1 MPAISIVANFY
12 NSEKYIDKLI
22 KSVLAQTFTDW
33 ELIAVN
39 DCSPGRDSEILHRWE
54 NKDSRIRVIDLQ
66 QNIGLARAKKV
77 GIDAANGEYIAF
89 TDGDDWFEKDALS
102 TLYSSATNTGSDIV
116 IMEYYRVYP
125 LGVKRRISLC
135 LDSSDYNRRI
145 GQKEFLERFYN
156 IWLGGTRLLSAYW
169 SKFYKAD
176 KLKSFNFEFSSKED
190 TYAEDLDF
198 TRHFLPTLDSVTFIS
213 YSGYN
218 WRYGGIS
225 SMVKPYEYFKVDRIL
240 STYSRRYE
248 AALRLIDRY
257 SVDQSRRSITH
268 EAMEVLTEVLERFTY
283 PLIKA
288 KVGDQDIQEAIQKH
302 LLNTQLCKER
312 QIFESQTSNP
322 LAVAIMHQDACA
334 ICDKMKKRYA
344 EQWKTRLVRRI
355 LSFL

>member
-1 MPAISIVANFY
+1 
-12 NSEKYIDKLI
+12 
-22 KSVLAQTFTDW
+22 
-33 ELIAVN
+33 
-39 DCSPGRDSEILHRWE
+39 
-54 NKDSRIRVIDLQ
+54 
-66 QNIGLARAKKV
+66 
-77 GIDAANGEYIAF
+77 
-89 TDGDDWFEKDALS
+89 
-102 TLYSSATNTGSDIV
+102 
-116 IMEYYRVYP
+116 
-125 LGVKRRISLC
+125 
-135 LDSSDYNRRI
+135 
-145 GQKEFLERFYN
+145 
-156 IWLGGTRLLSAYW
+156 
-169 SKFYKAD
+169 
-176 KLKSFNFEFSSKED
+176 
-190 TYAEDLDF
+190 
-198 TRHFLPTLDSVTFIS
+198 
-213 YSGYN
+213 
-218 WRYGGIS
+218 
-225 SMVKPYEYFKVDRIL
+225 MVKPYEYFKVDRIL